1 MAAYLQPQID
11 IYMANKEQIMETA
24 FREFASNGI
33 KEVSMDDIA
42 AVLKISKKT
51 LYDNFASKDELVV
64 ASVEKNYDRHC
75 EKVHKLL
82 KFMPNP
88 LTALVFSIIECI
100 RFYHMLSENF
110 IKEVAAHKILGKK
123 IANSDRALR
132 AESEKVVKDGIGQ
145 GYIVR
150 NSDLDMVLRIVR
162 DKISTLDVVKNSEN
176 FSCKTGFNIVTT
188 LLQGICTPV
197 GQRILCELRENYS

>member
-1 MAAYLQPQID
+1 
-11 IYMANKEQIMETA
+11 MANREQIIETA

-33 KEVSMDDIA
+33 KGVSMDDIA

-64 ASVEKNYDRHC
+64 ASVEKNYDRHY

-110 IKEVAAHKILGKK
+110 IEEVTAHKVLGKK
-123 IANSDRALR
+123 IADSDRNLR
-132 AESEKVVKDGIGQ
+132 EESEKIVEDGIEQ

-150 NSDLDMVLRIVR
+150 NSDLKMVLGIVR
-162 DKISTLDVVKNSEN
+162 DKISTLDVVRNSET
-176 FSCKTGFNIVTT
+176 FSCKTGFNVVTT
-188 LLQGICTPV
+188 LLQGICTPA
-197 GQRILCELRENYS
+197 GQKILYDLRENYS